1 LWKLHLI
8 DLINPVE
15 LLTRVPIVLLALT
28 IHEFSHGY
36 FAYRMGDPTAA
47 RMGRLTLNP
56 LPHLELL
63 GTICLLFA
71 PIGWAKP
78 VPINPLNF
86 HNRRMGILV
95 STAAGPASNLALAI
109 VFALL
114 LRAIMHWGDGRL
126 DENMYHAAVLMA
138 LTGVLINIGLAVFN
152 CLPLYPLDG
161 FHISLQLMK
170 PAAQQQFVGTM
181 PFGPFIIMGLV
192 VMSSVAKVPIFMY
205 LIRPPAALIL
215 AYVAGLPK
223 SLVDALLS

>member
-8 DLINPVE
+8 DLIDPID

-28 IHEFSHGY
+28 VHEFSHGY

-56 LPHLELL
+56 LAHLDPL

-86 HNRRMGILV
+86 RNRRVGILI
-95 STAAGPASNLALAI
+95 STAAGPGSNLVQAI
-109 VFALL
+109 VFALAV
-114 LRAIMHWGDGRL
+114 RALVHWGAGRL
-126 DENMYHAAVLMA
+126 DQNLYHAALLMA

-152 CLPLYPLDG
+152 CLPFYPLDG

-170 PAAQQQFVGTM
+170 PASQQQFVATM

-223 SLVDALLS
+223 GLVDSLLG

>member
-1 LWKLHLI
+1 MLDFIDPI
-8 DLINPVE
+8 DLC
-15 LLTRVPIVLLALT
+15 TRLPILVLALT
-28 IHEFSHGY
+28 VHEFSHGY

-56 LPHLELL
+56 LMHLDFL

-78 VPINPLNF
+78 TPVNPLNF
-86 HNRRMGILV
+86 RNRRMGILV
-95 STAAGPASNLALAI
+95 STAAGPGSNLVQAI
-109 VFALL
+109 VFALI
-114 LRAIMHWGDGRL
+114 LRALTHWGAGRL
-126 DENMYHAAVLMA
+126 DENLFHAAVLMA

-152 CLPLYPLDG
+152 CLPFYPLDG

-170 PAAQQQFVGTM
+170 PAAQQQFVATM
-181 PFGPFIIMGLV
+181 PHGPFIILGLV

-223 SLVDALLS
+223 SLVDSLLA